1 LTSCGASSSPILP
14 RPPLTPSSSSAALAD
29 ARPPAL
35 TEEAIRLSEIL
46 SALGHAVDLT
56 EGRPEGHGVRCCW
69 IGTAIGR
76 EVGLAEP
83 QLWELYY
90 ALLLKDVGCSSN
102 AARITGLFKTDD
114 LAFKRA
120 AKTMPPNLP
129 GMLRF
134 VAGHTATEAGIGERL
149 RTLLAVVPQT
159 PAVASEITATRCER
173 GAEIALQLR
182 FSDRVAEG
190 VRCLDEHW
198 DGGGL
203 PLGVKG
209 EAIPMY
215 SRIALLAQV
224 VDVFHSDFGRAAA
237 IAEVKRRDGTWFDPA
252 LVAVFME
259 VQTQIGFW
267 ETLMTPHLERIVLT
281 LEPARHAKPLD
292 EGFLDDIAEAFADIV
307 DSKSPYT
314 SGHSSRVA
322 ELTDLIAAEMGVTPQ
337 RRRWLRRGALLHDIG
352 KLGVSNMILDKPGP
366 LTGDERSAMQ
376 LHALFTEKILSRIAA
391 FRELARV
398 AGAHHERL
406 DGRGYPH
413 GLAGDEIA
421 METRMMT
428 TADIYDALTAN
439 RPYRAA
445 LTREVAL
452 EIMAGEVGTAIDP
465 ACFSALRAVLG
476 QALAPASSV

>member
-1 LTSCGASSSPILP
+1 V
-14 RPPLTPSSSSAALAD
+14 TPSSSAAALFAD
-29 ARPPAL
+29 ARPPAVH
-35 TEEAIRLSEIL
+35 EDAIRLSEIL

-56 EGRPEGHGVRCCW
+56 EGQPEGHGVRCCW
-69 IGTAIGR
+69 IGTALGR

-83 QLWELYY
+83 ELWELYY
-90 ALLLKDVGCSSN
+90 TLLLKDVGCSSN
-102 AARITGLFKTDD
+102 AARITGLYKTDD

-120 AKTMPPNLP
+120 AKTMQPNVP
-129 GMLRF
+129 GMMRF
-134 VAGHTATEAGIGERL
+134 VAGHTATGASFGERL
-149 RTLLAVVPQT
+149 RTLLSVIPQS

-173 GAEIALQLR
+173 GAEIALRLH
-182 FSDRVAEG
+182 FSAHVAEG

-198 DGGGL
+198 DGGGR
-203 PLGVKG
+203 PLGLKS

-292 EGFLDDIAEAFADIV
+292 EDFLDDIAEAFAEIV

-322 ELTDLIAAEMGVTPQ
+322 ELTDLIAAELGLTPQ

-352 KLGVSNMILDKPGP
+352 KLGVSNLILDKPGP

-391 FRELARV
+391 FHELAQI

-413 GLAGDEIA
+413 RLRAHEISI
-421 METRMMT
+421 ETRMLT

-445 LTREVAL
+445 LSRDAAL
-452 EIMAGEVGTAIDP
+452 EIMAEAIGTAVDP
-465 ACFSALRAVLG
+465 DCFAALLAVL
-476 QALAPASSV
+476 ARS